1 MHYRGKD
8 ALYELIRPDGRRQT
22 LLYVPRY
29 DFNWQQNYR
38 FKDPVPIE
46 KGSKMVITFHY
57 DNSPANRANPD
68 PNRLIRWGDRSED
81 EMMTTWT
88 EVIDALPSNHTQ
100 H

>member
-1 MHYRGKD
+1 
-8 ALYELIRPDGRRQT
+8 
-22 LLYVPRY
+22 
-29 DFNWQQNYR
+29 
-38 FKDPVPIE
+38 
-46 KGSKMVITFHY
+46 MVITFHY

-100 H
+100 Q